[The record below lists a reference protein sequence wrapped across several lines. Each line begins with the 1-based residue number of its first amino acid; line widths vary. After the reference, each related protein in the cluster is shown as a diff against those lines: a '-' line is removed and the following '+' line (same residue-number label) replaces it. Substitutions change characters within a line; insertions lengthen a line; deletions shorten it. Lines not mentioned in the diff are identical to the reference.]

1 MSKKIFIY
9 AGYAPS
15 PYNGNNYQVAKGCRG
30 SEIALVNLAE
40 QLAKRNEV
48 TVSYTPI
55 VDGVVNG
62 VRYLPF
68 DEIQSFL
75 NKNDIDVL
83 IVSRYIH
90 FFKKFRS
97 RAKKTF
103 LMLHDHEVCPWI
115 WGESLPERG
124 SVLLREVWDQLDGVF
139 FLSEWHRDNFRG
151 IYGISSNSKLEI
163 IPNGIDPTKF
173 SSFSPERKI
182 KNKFCYNSSNGG
194 MKKAISFFKNY
205 NEVYSDSE
213 LHIFSQSENE
223 GIEGE
228 GIFYRGFV
236 PNDTMIDELMTSSF
250 WLYPASIP
258 ETYCISALE
267 ARCAGCVPV
276 VNCVGGMQD
285 SLAGYFL
292 NINDPDIFKK
302 INEVNFE
309 IFWGESREK
318 ALNNS
323 WDRVSRKWE
332 SHF

>member
-1 MSKKIFIY
+1 MNKKIFIY

-15 PYNGNNYQVAKGCRG
+15 PYNGSNYQNAKGCRG

-55 VDGVVNG
+55 LDGVVNG

-68 DEIQSFL
+68 EEVQSFL
-75 NKNDIDVL
+75 QKNDIDVL

-90 FFKKFRS
+90 FFAKFKS
-97 RAKKTF
+97 KAKKTF
-103 LMLHDHEVCPWI
+103 LMLHDNEVCPWI

-124 SVLLREVWDQLDGVF
+124 SILLREVWDQLDGVF
-139 FLSEWHRDNFRG
+139 FLSEWHRDNFRD

-163 IPNGIDPTKF
+163 IPNGIDPSKF
-173 SSFSPERKI
+173 SSFSPDRKP
-182 KNKFCYNSSNGG
+182 KNKFCYNSWNGG
-194 MKKAISFFKNY
+194 MEKAISFFNKYRESQPN
-205 NEVYSDSE
+205 SE
-213 LHIFSQSENE
+213 LHIFSDGESNE
-223 GIEGE
+223 DSQ
-228 GIFYRGFV
+228 IFYRGFV
-236 PNDTMIDELMTSSF
+236 PNDVMIEELITSYF
-250 WLYPASIP
+250 WLYPAVIP

-276 VNCVGGMQD
+276 VNCVGGLRD
-285 SLAGYFL
+285 SLSGYFL
-292 NINDPDIFKK
+292 DINDPDINSKM
-302 INEVNFE
+302 ESVNLE
-309 IFWGESREK
+309 IFWKESRGK